1 MGAAV
6 LWQVVS
12 PLDHE
17 NRAWRRSFSR
27 KLLVNNGLRDG
38 SQRPPTRVEGIPS
51 AFFRAE
57 AAEAWTAT
65 KPIHDVRSVRR
76 HLACTTPR
84 IEVLP
89 TRNPKVI
96 FKALATGAVLYSTEE
111 EVYFGLNP
119 VGVRVWE
126 LLPPVQQQLDDVC
139 RIIAADYPD
148 VPADVIRADITELL
162 EELTKLG
169 LVKPSSAPAERAS

>member
-1 MGAAV
+1 M
-6 LWQVVS
+6 
-12 PLDHE
+12 
-17 NRAWRRSFSR
+17 
-27 KLLVNNGLRDG
+27 
-38 SQRPPTRVEGIPS
+38 
-51 AFFRAE
+51 
-57 AAEAWTAT
+57 
-65 KPIHDVRSVRR
+65 
-76 HLACTTPR
+76 
-84 IEVLP
+84 LP

-126 LLPPVQQQLDDVC
+126 LLPPAQQRLEDVS

-148 VPADVIRADITELL
+148 VPEEVIRADIADLL

-169 LVKPSSAPAERAS
+169 LVQPAPSPAERAS